1 MGPDVPP
8 SLVPAFWGMVGL
20 RATVPQPHLT
30 FDASWRGVGERGA
43 STSNIFLNSGTSY
56 ALPAYQQ
63 FDLAATA
70 TFIPLGKGHDTRVL
84 FAIRNVLDEHHSE
97 PGFGGI
103 DIPSLG
109 RTFQLGLTQQY

>member
-1 MGPDVPP
+1 
-8 SLVPAFWGMVGL
+8 MVGL

-30 FDASWRGVGERGA
+30 FDASWRGIGERGA
-43 STSNIFLNSGTSY
+43 STSNIFINRNSY

-84 FAIRNVLDEHHSE
+84 FAIRNLLDEHHSE

-103 DIPSLG
+103 DIPSMG

>member
-1 MGPDVPP
+1 
-8 SLVPAFWGMVGL
+8 MVGL

-30 FDASWRGVGERGA
+30 FDATWRGVGERGA
-43 STSNIFLNSGTSY
+43 SSSNIFINSGNSY

-70 TFIPLGKGHDTRVL
+70 TFIPLGKGHETRVL
-84 FAIRNVLDEHHSE
+84 FAIRNLLDEHHSE

-103 DIPSLG
+103 DIPTLG
-109 RTFQLGLTQQY
+109 RTFQLALTQMY